1 LELTV
6 SSRSHFSKRNEE
18 QFSPGTRFSFFVGEA
33 FRRIWV
39 SRRSSS
45 VAILMIALALS
56 IVGMFLLVSENL
68 RGAIEQIGAS
78 SRMTIYLDAN
88 AGESEI
94 NAVRSVLSKQQGF
107 EKQRLVSRAEAL
119 ARFRSYFASLAP
131 VVDDLGSNPFP
142 VSFEIEL
149 TRATIESPSFNRKV
163 KDLRSVTA
171 VDTIEYDW
179 EWTQRLRRIVNL
191 IDTTGLVIGGVLA
204 IAASFMIANVIRLT
218 MLLYREEIEI
228 MRLVGA
234 TERTIRGPF
243 LIEGVLQGLV
253 GGIVAVG
260 ILMLAHW
267 LLIRQIPA
275 EASLVLDT
283 LFRRPLSADKLAS
296 LVAGGVLA
304 GLLGS
309 WLSLRDYKQSS

>member
-1 LELTV
+1 
-6 SSRSHFSKRNEE
+6 
-18 QFSPGTRFSFFVGEA
+18 
-33 FRRIWV
+33 
-39 SRRSSS
+39 
-45 VAILMIALALS
+45 MIALALS
-56 IVGMFLLVSENL
+56 ILGMFLLVSNNL
-68 RGAIEQIGAS
+68 RGAIERIGSS

-88 AGESEI
+88 AGAPEI
-94 NAVRSVLSKQQGF
+94 GAVRRVLSKQPGF
-107 EKQRLVSRAEAL
+107 EKQRLVSPDEAMT
-119 ARFRSYFASLAP
+119 RFRSYFASLAP

-142 VSFEIEL
+142 ASFEIEL
-149 TRATIESPSFNRKV
+149 TRATIESSSFNRKV
-163 KDLRSVTA
+163 KEIRAVAA

-191 IDTTGLVIGGVLA
+191 LDTTGLVIGGLLA

-253 GGIVAVG
+253 GGLVAVG
-260 ILMLAHW
+260 ILILAHW
-267 LLIRQIPA
+267 LLMRQIPA
-275 EASLVLDT
+275 DASLVLDT
-283 LFRRPLSADKLAS
+283 LFRRPLGPDKLAL
-296 LVAGGVLA
+296 LVAGGILA

-309 WLSLRDYKQSS
+309 WLSLRDYKQSA